1 MRFVNAWTA
10 DGQIVG
16 EVAPLIRD
24 QQTLNAVNFDR
35 LIVSR
40 FGAFPQKVISG
51 WSGSKDQVLAASAR
65 RVWTFEDAEVKA
77 TTLAAGSTTDYNAI
91 LEEIV
96 QHIAL
101 RAGISLANVTGK
113 LVNVSA
119 EALAAAEANQ
129 QRKLAARRESFGES
143 WEQVLRLAAAMDGD
157 EATAADSGAEVV
169 WRDTEAR
176 AFAAVV
182 DGIAKL
188 TTAGIPL
195 DHLVPLVPGL
205 SQQQV
210 QGIKTASRD
219 TILDNVEREGV
230 KWARYASST
239 ACGFCRMLATRGAVY
254 NSEAAAGRVVGRAPS
269 LTAGD
274 RRAIAAGTLSA
285 EQARA
290 NRSTYSS
297 ARAAARA
304 GASVGDAKPRRLR
317 GNQQHGE
324 RYHRNCRCVA
334 TAVRAGDTYEPPAYV
349 QQWEDAYQAAR
360 KQAKA
365 ERLINGRGVPDPAA
379 TANLMDS
386 APGARRDPEKSVRAA
401 GGAGLGP
408 KNRTD
413 STRPGGSRR
422 PQTVGG
428 GGGGGGGGTP
438 PGPPYSRSVR
448 AGNDDESRRMTAETT
463 TWTESLTD
471 EQGRRFTDGRAW
483 TGSMP
488 KCNERLSTPARLRTK
503 RSMLLTHYSRQ
514 CRTSFNPSSSCG
526 VG

>member
-1 MRFVNAWTA
+1 VLDENEIRAVIGKMWQLHLSERGELDRVGGYARGQLGVPAVPEDTGDEVKDIAKLSVKNVLGVVVDSFAQNLSVTGYRTAASADNDPGWALWQANRMDARQALVHVPALTYGAAYVTVTRGPGGRVRLRPRGPKDILTAYVDPLADEWPQFALEIWRTQDGAKLRRKANLYDEKFIYPLDLGEITEHDPLHRSATNPITPTVDGDPVEHGAVLDGAPVVPVVRFVNAWTA

-188 TTAGIPL
+188 ATAGIPL
-195 DHLVPLVPGL
+195 DQLVPLVPGL

-210 QGIKTASRD
+210 QGIKVAMRASATTTLVDRLLAAPPAQIPPPSDRD
-219 TILDNVEREGV
+219 VAEVLD
-230 KWARYASST
+230 
-239 ACGFCRMLATRGAVY
+239 
-254 NSEAAAGRVVGRAPS
+254 
-269 LTAGD
+269 
-274 RRAIAAGTLSA
+274 GTL
-285 EQARA
+285 
-290 NRSTYSS
+290 
-297 ARAAARA
+297 
-304 GASVGDAKPRRLR
+304 VG
-317 GNQQHGE
+317 
-324 RYHRNCRCVA
+324 
-334 TAVRAGDTYEPPAYV
+334 
-349 QQWEDAYQAAR
+349 ED
-360 KQAKA
+360 
-365 ERLINGRGVPDPAA
+365 
-379 TANLMDS
+379 
-386 APGARRDPEKSVRAA
+386 
-401 GGAGLGP
+401 
-408 KNRTD
+408 
-413 STRPGGSRR
+413 
-422 PQTVGG
+422 
-428 GGGGGGGGTP
+428 
-438 PGPPYSRSVR
+438 
-448 AGNDDESRRMTAETT
+448 
-463 TWTESLTD
+463 
-471 EQGRRFTDGRAW
+471 
-483 TGSMP
+483 
-488 KCNERLSTPARLRTK
+488 
-503 RSMLLTHYSRQ
+503 
-514 CRTSFNPSSSCG
+514 
-526 VG
+526 

>member
-1 MRFVNAWTA
+1 MATRSSTVRFVNAWTA

-24 QQTLNAVNFDR
+24 QQTLNAVNFGR

-51 WSGSKDQVLAASAR
+51 WSGTKDQVLAASAR

-188 TTAGIPL
+188 ATAGIPL
-195 DHLVPLVPGL
+195 DQLVPLVPGL

-210 QGIKTASRD
+210 QGIKVAMRASATTTLVDRLLAAPPAQIPPPSDRD
-219 TILDNVEREGV
+219 VAEVLD
-230 KWARYASST
+230 
-239 ACGFCRMLATRGAVY
+239 
-254 NSEAAAGRVVGRAPS
+254 
-269 LTAGD
+269 
-274 RRAIAAGTLSA
+274 GTL
-285 EQARA
+285 
-290 NRSTYSS
+290 
-297 ARAAARA
+297 
-304 GASVGDAKPRRLR
+304 VG
-317 GNQQHGE
+317 
-324 RYHRNCRCVA
+324 
-334 TAVRAGDTYEPPAYV
+334 
-349 QQWEDAYQAAR
+349 ED
-360 KQAKA
+360 
-365 ERLINGRGVPDPAA
+365 
-379 TANLMDS
+379 
-386 APGARRDPEKSVRAA
+386 
-401 GGAGLGP
+401 
-408 KNRTD
+408 
-413 STRPGGSRR
+413 
-422 PQTVGG
+422 
-428 GGGGGGGGTP
+428 
-438 PGPPYSRSVR
+438 
-448 AGNDDESRRMTAETT
+448 
-463 TWTESLTD
+463 
-471 EQGRRFTDGRAW
+471 
-483 TGSMP
+483 
-488 KCNERLSTPARLRTK
+488 
-503 RSMLLTHYSRQ
+503 
-514 CRTSFNPSSSCG
+514 
-526 VG
+526 